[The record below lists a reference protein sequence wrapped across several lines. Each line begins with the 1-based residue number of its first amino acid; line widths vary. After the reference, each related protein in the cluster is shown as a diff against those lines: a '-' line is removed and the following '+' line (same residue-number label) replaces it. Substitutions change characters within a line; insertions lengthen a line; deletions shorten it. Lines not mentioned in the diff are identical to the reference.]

1 MIAGVKNSKENIK
14 LLSDLSANYPNS
26 NFANDVQFEIALTYI
41 ADENFSKAIPYLKKL
56 VSANNTSGIKPKAY
70 LKLGLAYYNNNDNL
84 NAIDAFKTLIF
95 VELKLEIDEVVIV
108 ALLTFRFEK
117 VPLTGYGP
125 IKILLELIELK
136 DAFIMDALAIVALR
150 AEKLLKAT
158 SPENG
163 AIIKLLT
170 FMEVIVQDG
179 VVTEFVIAIE
189 PPTLIAVPAFPILIV
204 PAFTFPI
211 PKVVPGTYTSTVGV
225 VKLI

>member
-1 MIAGVKNSKENIK
+1 MIEGDNSGKFCILLAVLILVNVGSLGNGLIK
-14 LLSDLSANYPNS
+14 SPDT
-26 NFANDVQFEIALTYI
+26 LTY
-41 ADENFSKAIPYLKKL
+41 
-56 VSANNTSGIKPKAY
+56 V
-70 LKLGLAYYNNNDNL
+70 
-84 NAIDAFKTLIF
+84 IDAFNTLIF

-150 AEKLLKAT
+150 AEKLLNAT

-179 VVTEFVIAIE
+179 VVTEFVTAIE
-189 PPTLIAVPAFPILIV
+189 PPTLIVVPAFPILIV